1 MKFIVIDNPK
11 FFGFIL
17 RRMFKIKKIKDEADW

>member
-17 RRMFKIKKIKDEADW
+17 RRMFKIKKIKDEAD

>member
-17 RRMFKIKKIKDEADW
+17 RRMFKIKKIKDEADL

>member
-11 FFGFIL
+11 FVGFIL
-17 RRMFKIKKIKDEADW
+17 RRMFKIKKIKEEVT

>member
-17 RRMFKIKKIKDEADW
+17 RRMFKIKKIKEETA